1 MKRSLFTLLAILF
14 LQSCTGDDKGPAN
27 DNINGG
33 NIEKAGGISSGGLL
47 GLGIAKSRQI
57 YLQEVWKNGQPS
69 YLIYNR
75 QAKNLKL
82 NIDAVYLK
90 ESGKSQVPSG
100 MMLNTE
106 TVGYEEHDKLH
117 VFKKFPKSYA
127 LPALSVT
134 EISAKEFY
142 NLTKQKN
149 FPVFSFLELHFNDGD
164 ILSPIIELPKW
175 LGKGNSPSSE
185 KIVLIGR
192 LQDGGE
198 RQADLWY
205 EQDEISVNE
214 SEEFEITLKIPAN
227 SGSMTYFHKPLSK
240 REKHIDVQDEVAES
254 VIVSAS
260 SDKLKIE
267 SDDEKIVIDT
277 FQEDAST
284 EIQTVILKFKAPKV
298 EHRSLTSIYGYR
310 LKNDEFIYDN
320 PEYDLPENRRYRL
333 LEHGLIVEN
342 ID

>member
-1 MKRSLFTLLAILF
+1 MKRYLITILAILF

-33 NIEKAGGISSGGLL
+33 DSEKEGGISSGGALR
-47 GLGIAKSRQI
+47 LGIDKNSQI
-57 YLQEVWKNGQPS
+57 YLQELWKNGQPS

-75 QAKNLKL
+75 QEKNLKL

-90 ESGKSQVPSG
+90 ESGKSQAPNG
-100 MMLNTE
+100 MMLNAE
-106 TVGYEEHDKLH
+106 KSGYREEDDTLH
-117 VFKKFPKSYA
+117 ILKKFPKSYA

-142 NLTKQKN
+142 KLTTQKN
-149 FPVFSFLELHFNDGD
+149 LPFFTMLKLHFNDGD
-164 ILSPIIELPKW
+164 IISHTIELPRW
-175 LGKGNSPSSE
+175 LGQRNSQSLE
-185 KIVLIGR
+185 KIVLIGE
-192 LQDGGE
+192 LQNGGK
-198 RQADLWY
+198 RQADVWY
-205 EQDEISVNE
+205 EQNEMSVNE

-227 SGSMTYFHKPLSK
+227 SGTMTYFHKPLVK
-240 REKHIDVQDEVAES
+240 REKYIAVKDEVAES
-254 VIVSAS
+254 VIIAAS

-277 FQEDAST
+277 SDENARPG
-284 EIQTVILKFKAPKV
+284 EILTVNLKFKAPTV

-310 LKNDEFIYDN
+310 DDEN
-320 PEYDLPENRRYRL
+320 PYYLPEDRQPQI

-342 ID
+342 RD